1 MSDQTAA
8 DNVRPMDRAK
18 EAVHET
24 VEKTREQLDSARE
37 KFQEVADQ
45 VGERF
50 HETSEEVRRR
60 AEKAR
65 EAARQRYEE
74 TSQHLREGY
83 ARARE
88 DLGGVTDEVIRY
100 TRDNPGQALLIAG
113 AAGFILGLLIR
124 PRRRYHD

>member
-1 MSDQTAA
+1 MSEKTAA

-18 EAVHET
+18 EVVQET
-24 VEKTREQLDSARE
+24 AGKAREHLDSARE
-37 KFQEVADQ
+37 KFQEVAGE

-65 EAARQRYEE
+65 EAARQRYEA
-74 TSQHLREGY
+74 TSEQLHQHY
-83 ARARE
+83 TKARE
-88 DLGGVTDEVIRY
+88 DFGSAFDDVIDY
-100 TRDNPGQALLIAG
+100 TRENPGQALLISA